1 MTTKA
6 TKTTILTLPK
16 EELVHPGNRACTGCG
31 LNIAYRIGVKALGPD
46 TILVV
51 PPSCLTVLQGLFP
64 VCSTK
69 LPVLNVTFASTASA
83 ATGILNA
90 LKAQGRDHNTK
101 VVGWAGDG
109 GTADIG
115 IQALSGA
122 AERGDDFLFMCY
134 DNEGYMNTGVQ
145 RSGTTPQGAITTTTP
160 IRGKQQQKKDVPS
173 IMAAHGIDYVATA
186 SAAYPLD
193 LYDKI
198 KRALTLGGT
207 KYIHIHTPCPPGWGF
222 ETRYSVK
229 IGRLAVETGYYDLYE
244 IERGEFRLTGASLK
258 LLEKRRLTP
267 VGNYLCMQSRFRLL
281 RNEQTAQVQAQ
292 VDAKWEQY
300 WQDAEQGIARLP
312 H

>member
-1 MTTKA
+1 M
-6 TKTTILTLPK
+6 
-16 EELVHPGNRACTGCG
+16 HPGNRACTGCG
-31 LNIAYRIGVKALGPD
+31 LGIAYRIGLKALGPD

-64 VCSTK
+64 VASTK
-69 LPVLNVTFASTASA
+69 LPCLNVTFASTASA
-83 ATGILNA
+83 ATGVLEA
-90 LKAQGRDHNTK
+90 LKAQGREHIK
-101 VVGWAGDG
+101 VVAWAGDG

-145 RSGTTPQGAITTTTP
+145 RSGTTPWGALTANTP
-160 IRGKQQQKKDVPS
+160 FKGKQQQKKDVPA

-198 KRALTLGGT
+198 KKALAIQGT

-222 ETRYSVK
+222 DPRYSIK
-229 IGRLAVETGYYDLYE
+229 IGRLAVETGYFDLYE
-244 IERGEFRLTGASLK
+244 VERRRVPPDRRLGEASGEAHLVPVARLSEDPVALQDSHRGAS
-258 LLEKRRLTP
+258 RRDPGSDRRQVERVLTRER
-267 VGNYLCMQSRFRLL
+267 VASGARR
-281 RNEQTAQVQAQ
+281 EAGQA
-292 VDAKWEQY
+292 
-300 WQDAEQGIARLP
+300 R
-312 H
+312 